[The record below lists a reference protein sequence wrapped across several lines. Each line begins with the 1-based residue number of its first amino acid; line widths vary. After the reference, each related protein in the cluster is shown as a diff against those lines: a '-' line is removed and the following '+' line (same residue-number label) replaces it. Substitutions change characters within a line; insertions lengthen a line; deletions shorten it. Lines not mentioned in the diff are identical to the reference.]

1 MTPGGAYGEGMEL
14 LTLPPGVDTLLIPLD
29 QAVRAEPGTRRV
41 IYFEASREGVV
52 DREGEDIAADALW
65 ASRKLFLSQGNIDV
79 NHWSW
84 LGNPPGTG
92 MRPEYVIGLPLE
104 VRRAG
109 PSVFVK
115 AELFSNLAPPPLGS
129 SGEWADRVWH
139 SLTQMQPPMR
149 WFPSVFGKLA
159 PDAVVEVEVR
169 DGQKVR
175 VIRGPIEWYSVGLA
189 QRAQNPA
196 LPPVSL
202 EPLGAFAKAEA
213 TGRPVTLGRIAV
225 VPYRVLA
232 KALTQAAVLTAGDPH
247 ALDPKS
253 GLTGVPAI
261 RRESLEGLYRRLAP
275 RVLRELLMGRVEG
288 SVKGVAKAF
297 VRLGAPSC
305 AARAMALRLAKELVT
320 PKGVQAKGRRKP

>member
-1 MTPGGAYGEGMEL
+1 MEL

-41 IYFEASREGVV
+41 IYFEASREGWWTGRARTLRQMPSGPLGSSSFPRGTSTSITGPGSGTPGHRDAPRVR
-52 DREGEDIAADALW
+52 DR
-65 ASRKLFLSQGNIDV
+65 AS
-79 NHWSW
+79 
-84 LGNPPGTG
+84 
-92 MRPEYVIGLPLE
+92 LE

-115 AELFSNLAPPPLGS
+115 AELFSNLAPPPPGS

-232 KALTQAAVLTAGDPH
+232 KALTQAAVLTAGDPTPWIRSRG
-247 ALDPKS
+247 LRGCPPS
-253 GLTGVPAI
+253 GGSLSKASTGAW
-261 RRESLEGLYRRLAP
+261 P
-275 RVLRELLMGRVEG
+275 RGFCG
-288 SVKGVAKAF
+288 SSSWDG
-297 VRLGAPSC
+297 
-305 AARAMALRLAKELVT
+305 
-320 PKGVQAKGRRKP
+320 